1 MTTATL
7 WMLPDVFW
15 YIFTHCMCPIYTAT
29 KDVSAQEKDFF
40 DCVRNLIDISKH
52 YLPAVSKRSDNTGG

>member
-1 MTTATL
+1 
-7 WMLPDVFW
+7 
-15 YIFTHCMCPIYTAT
+15 MCPIYTAT